1 MSIFEDFLMYELCF
15 PGAVTGETEVECP
28 YCQELLTVAV
38 NDPMGEE
45 VYQCAECAG
54 TFEVNWGEG
63 QVRYQAGE

>member
-1 MSIFEDFLMYELCF
+1 MGDRKLSTPRTHCD
-15 PGAVTGETEVECP
+15 
-28 YCQELLTVAV
+28 ELLTIRV

-63 QVRYQAGE
+63 QVRYQPEE